1 MPVFEYVALT
11 EKGGQTTGIVD
22 ADTAKDAREKLRLR
36 KIHVVKMN
44 AVRDR
49 APASKSSSSGKGGAS
64 FSLKLPKIK
73 RSYRDQVVAFTL
85 QMATLLKA
93 GIQLNDGLNA
103 LVGQA
108 TNKNV
113 ELVLRQV
120 KEDISSGLTFA
131 DSLARHPHMF
141 NDLYVNMIRAGEAS
155 GTLDAILERTGRFL
169 QAQQRVKNKVAA
181 ALAYPALMSFIGFGV
196 VIFLVSFVVPRI
208 LVVLEKQ
215 GNEEQALPVP
225 TQILKA
231 SSDFVVQYWWAM
243 LAVFVFSALSFY
255 SFSKTEKGRFWIDST
270 KLKLPLFGD
279 LFRKQVVSRFAIT
292 FSTLLNSGIPALQ
305 CLKILRDIVDNAVM
319 ARTIDEIHDRI
330 VEGTD
335 ISTPLKKS
343 GMFPPVVGYMI
354 AIGEQTGQLE
364 NMLSNVSEVY
374 EEEIEVTTQK
384 LTAMI
389 EPIII
394 VVMAGVVAFIV
405 LAVILPLVQNFGKL

>member
-1 MPVFEYVALT
+1 MPVFQYVALT
-11 EKGGQTTGIVD
+11 EKGGETTGIVD
-22 ADTAKDAREKLRLR
+22 ADTAKDAREKLRGR
-36 KIHVVKMN
+36 KIHVVRMN
-44 AVRDR
+44 KVEHR
-49 APASKSSSSGKGGAS
+49 APATKRGGPKGAG
-64 FSLKLPKIK
+64 FKLPSLKFRRAYKAE
-73 RSYRDQVVAFTL
+73 VVSFTL
-85 QMATLLKA
+85 QMATLLRA

-103 LVGQA
+103 LVNQA

-120 KEDISSGLTFA
+120 REDIGSGLTFA

-169 QAQQRVKNKVAA
+169 QSQQRVKNKVAA

-196 VIFLVSFVVPRI
+196 IIFLVSFVVPRI
-208 LVVLEKQ
+208 LVVLDKQ
-215 GNEEQALPVP
+215 GREEEGLPLP
-225 TQILKA
+225 TEILKGT
-231 SSDFVVQYWWAM
+231 SDFIAAYWWAM
-243 LAVFVFSALSFY
+243 LIAGVVGALMFLSFAR
-255 SFSKTEKGRFWIDST
+255 TEKGRYWVDAT

-292 FSTLLNSGIPALQ
+292 FSTLLNSGIPALD
-305 CLKILRDIVDNAVM
+305 CLKILRDIVGNAVM
-319 ARTIDEIHDRI
+319 AKTIDEIHDRI

-364 NMLSNVSEVY
+364 TMLSNVSEVY
-374 EEEIEVTTQK
+374 EEEIDVTTQK
-384 LTAMI
+384 LTSMI
-389 EPIII
+389 EPVIII
-394 VVMAGVVAFIV
+394 LMAGVVAFIV